1 MGKVRLVANPI
12 TAARTR
18 HHMAPSKISIPF
30 VRLGRVLV
38 PAYLRF
44 TLLFQKIEILDAGQI
59 IEAIRDFQEKRTR
72 LIVAFRHPYGDE
84 PQLLFHVFENMIPQ
98 LAKRMRNPL
107 PRQPYLRLVHD
118 YAVPLWG
125 DAFIRYLLP
134 RVGAMPVYHSKC
146 EPASL
151 TNIRSV
157 LRDGANPL
165 GLAPE
170 GQISYHSETLPRIEL
185 GTIRM
190 GFWCAS
196 DIDKSSRAEHVV
208 VLPLSVHYRYDLRD
222 IKKVQSA
229 IERMESLCGIAP
241 APKKTP
247 AYTKIS
253 NLPYKVG
260 QEARN
265 NTELLAGFLP
275 RMEEIE
281 ARILDI
287 AERFYSD
294 TYGYQPPD
302 HRLPEEDEAAA
313 RQRRWDALQPFALGV
328 AEHTLGID
336 ANADTIVQRMYRIRL
351 EGWERIYPQ
360 ESINR
365 LSPLEAGLYD
375 RRAGEGWF
383 AMRHMEFVDLMH
395 YHDVRYLKGGEI
407 VPSYDRIVETV
418 MTLEDLVH
426 RLMGG
431 NITNRPNQIRK
442 RAFLVPAPCLDLA
455 QRLTDYRKNPK
466 QAARDATDELAK
478 RFEDCIERYRNER

>member
-1 MGKVRLVANPI
+1 MGKGHLVANPI

-18 HHMAPSKISIPF
+18 HQLAPSKISAPF
-30 VRLGRVLV
+30 IRLGRILI

-44 TLLFQKIEILDAGQI
+44 ALLFQGIEILDAGQI
-59 IEAIRDFQEKRTR
+59 VEAIRDFQEERTR

-84 PQLLFHVFENMIPQ
+84 PQLLFHVFENKIPQ
-98 LAKRMRNPL
+98 QAKRMHKPL

-125 DAFIRYLLP
+125 DAFIRFLLP
-134 RVGAMPVYHSKC
+134 RVGAMPVYHVKC
-146 EPASL
+146 DPASL

-157 LRDGANPL
+157 LRDGTSPL

-196 DIDKSSRAEHVV
+196 DIDKSGRAEHVV
-208 VLPLSVHYRYDLRD
+208 VLPLSVHYRFDLRD
-222 IKKVQSA
+222 IKKVESA
-229 IERMESLCGIAP
+229 IDRMETLCGIAP

-247 AYTKIS
+247 TNAQKS
-253 NLPYKVG
+253 SLPRKVD
-260 QEARN
+260 QKSRTNAD
-265 NTELLAGFLP
+265 LLAGFLP

-281 ARILDI
+281 VRILGI
-287 AERFYSD
+287 AERFYTD

-302 HRLPEEDEAAA
+302 VVLPDESEAAA
-313 RQRRWDALQPFALGV
+313 RQRRWDALQPFALSV
-328 AEHTLGID
+328 AEHSLGID
-336 ANADTIVQRMYRIRL
+336 AGGDTIVQRMYRVRL
-351 EGWERIYPQ
+351 EGWERVYPQ
-360 ESINR
+360 VSIDQ
-365 LSPLEAGLYD
+365 LSPLEAGLAD

-395 YHDVRYLKGGEI
+395 YHDVRYIDGGETT
-407 VPSYDRIVETV
+407 PSYDRIVETV
-418 MTLEDLVH
+418 MTLEDLIH

-442 RAFLVPAPCLDLA
+442 RAVLIPAPGLDLTE
-455 QRLTDYRKNPK
+455 RLPDYHKNPK
-466 QAARDATDELAK
+466 QAAREATDELAK
-478 RFEDCIERYRNER
+478 RLNDCIERYRNER